1 MSSEKWPRT
10 GAYAGLFTAIGYLAF
25 ASLPMPARLRH
36 LLFFSLPLSGI
47 LFVAG
52 LYALLRDRR
61 DSIAL
66 QIAAL
71 FGIIGFSVM
80 NVLAVVQIAIHLRMT
95 ARAPDIADPAMRGL
109 VRWIEDS
116 VNAVHLGLDVS
127 FDIFVLTSVVL
138 FGLAMIRD
146 PRFGR
151 LFGFIGCVLGVAT
164 LALNL
169 YTFPIPPEPDLGP
182 LVGLWTLAIAIRM
195 AWCKVNQSARE
206 ISRG

>member
-1 MSSEKWPRT
+1 MLSEKWPRT
-10 GAYAGLFTAIGYLAF
+10 GAYAGLFTAIGYLAL
-25 ASLPMPARLRH
+25 ATLPMPARLRH

-52 LYALLRDRR
+52 LYALLKDRR
-61 DSIAL
+61 DSLAL

-95 ARAPDIADPAMRGL
+95 ARAPDVADPAIRGL
-109 VRWIEDS
+109 IRWIEDS
-116 VNAVHLGLDVS
+116 VNAVHLGLDIS
-127 FDIFVLTSVVL
+127 FDILVLTSVVL

-151 LFGFIGCVLGVAT
+151 VFGISGCALGLAT

-169 YTFPIPPEPDLGP
+169 YTFPIPPDPDLGP
-182 LVGLWTLAIAIRM
+182 LDGLWTLAIAIRM
-195 AWCKVNQSARE
+195 MWCTIIHPTRE
-206 ISRG
+206 A